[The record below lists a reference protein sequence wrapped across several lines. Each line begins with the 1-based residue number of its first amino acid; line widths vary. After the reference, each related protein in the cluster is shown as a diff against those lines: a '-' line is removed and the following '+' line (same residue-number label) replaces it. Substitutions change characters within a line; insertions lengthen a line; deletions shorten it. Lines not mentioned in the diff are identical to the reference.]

1 MLPLDRDL
9 TLHLDLAFLT
19 APATSAASPASKAPQ
34 ARDGNTPPSAPAN
47 DFVHK
52 SRDNKPARPIDNSD
66 PYGP

>member
-9 TLHLDLAFLT
+9 TLHLDLAIPA
-19 APATSAASPASKAPQ
+19 APAVSAAGPAAKAPPP
-34 ARDGNTPPSAPAN
+34 RDGATAPSAPPN